1 MNIPFILI
9 ILLLLIFNSTFNM
22 YLLNLV
28 FVSRGLIT
36 NNCKWWKFSDLFI
49 KDAAGHQLYTDHKEK
64 YGSIAPI
71 KMFGE
76 NIFLVTNPNYIK
88 QILDNSPNTFD
99 VGKIKFNFFK
109 TFMAH
114 NVGVSSGCPWKKRRA
129 MNEFALS
136 TNFIPKFAPIYDL
149 EIRKILI
156 SESGLNTKPN
166 TKPNQIPN
174 PIYDFD
180 RMLNIGKQM
189 VSKIIFGL
197 DKIDDNIFKIFAE
210 ANTIWSIL
218 NKSYQIDSNIKSIY
232 EQFIL
237 NQIKN
242 PIKNSLVYESK
253 LYLDNPTEI
262 LHQIPHYMFPILGL
276 YPVAVSRLLTL
287 LANHPLIL
295 NKLCE
300 ELSNA
305 TDPFKVEMLRYCIL
319 ETLRLNNPVT
329 TTFRTLKLD
338 YEFVDNSTKLNKPNP
353 NKPNPNKSKPNRIF
367 KKGDQFLILNNPVL
381 RDKRFWSNPNKFD
394 PSRWSDSKI
403 EDSYYALSFNQG
415 PQKCPGKELSIYLI
429 KSFVINFFVINGILK
444 NPSKLKANKIPTDSI
459 PDMMNPCELKIIV

>member
-9 ILLLLIFNSTFNM
+9 ILLGIIFNPTFNM

-49 KDAAGHQLYTDHKEK
+49 KDAAGHQLYSDHKEK

-76 NIFLVTNPNYIK
+76 NIFLVTNTNHIK

-136 TNFIPKFAPIYDL
+136 TNLIPKFAPLYDL

-156 SESGLNTKPN
+156 SESVINL
-166 TKPNQIPN
+166 N
-174 PIYDFD
+174 PIYDFN
-180 RMLNIGKQM
+180 RMLNIGKKM
-189 VSKIIFGL
+189 VSKIVFGL
-197 DKIDDNIFKIFAE
+197 DQIDDNIFKIFAE

-218 NKSYQIDSNIKSIY
+218 DKSYQIDSNIKSTY

-242 PIKNSLVYESK
+242 PIKNSLVHESK

-295 NKLCE
+295 NKLCK

-329 TTFRTLKLD
+329 TTFRTLKID
-338 YEFVDNSTKLNKPNP
+338 YEFVRENVSDSTKLTKTNTKKPT
-353 NKPNPNKSKPNRIF
+353 NRIF

-429 KSFVINFFVINGILK
+429 KSFVINFFIINGILK